1 MILRLRNALTS
12 SDIAK
17 PTSAQRVRPI
27 EGQFLHSPTQRKVVF
42 CLGGWSER
50 MCAMIRKVSN
60 VEFVVPTVFA
70 VALAIVLSI
79 GAIYLTEILLGPIEP
94 VEAHQSVAG
103 NCGITELP
111 NPDGRLS
118 RVHLLLS
125 GMK

>member
-1 MILRLRNALTS
+1 
-12 SDIAK
+12 
-17 PTSAQRVRPI
+17 
-27 EGQFLHSPTQRKVVF
+27 
-42 CLGGWSER
+42 
-50 MCAMIRKVSN
+50 MIRKVRN

-79 GAIYLTEILLGPIEP
+79 GAVYLAEIFLGPIEP

-103 NCGITELP
+103 NRGITELP

>member
-1 MILRLRNALTS
+1 MDAGSTGLGFQAQIKIHPLSGRLGAQLFSIPRLRGRWS
-12 SDIAK
+12 SVL
-17 PTSAQRVRPI
+17 VR
-27 EGQFLHSPTQRKVVF
+27 
-42 CLGGWSER
+42 SER
-50 MCAMIRKVSN
+50 VCAMIRKVRN

-103 NCGITELP
+103 NGGITELP

>member
-1 MILRLRNALTS
+1 VPHGPTPRALKIHPLSGGLGAKFSIPRLRGRCS
-12 SDIAK
+12 SIL
-17 PTSAQRVRPI
+17 VR
-27 EGQFLHSPTQRKVVF
+27 
-42 CLGGWSER
+42 SER
-50 MCAMIRKVSN
+50 VCVMIRMRN

-79 GAIYLTEILLGPIEP
+79 GAIYLTEILLGPIE
-94 VEAHQSVAG
+94 AHQSVAG
-103 NCGITELP
+103 NRGITELP

>member
-1 MILRLRNALTS
+1 
-12 SDIAK
+12 
-17 PTSAQRVRPI
+17 
-27 EGQFLHSPTQRKVVF
+27 VVF
-42 CLGGWSER
+42 CLGADQSEV
-50 MCAMIRKVSN
+50 ATIRKVRN

-79 GAIYLTEILLGPIEP
+79 GAIYLTEIFLGPIEQ
-94 VEAHQSVAG
+94 VEANHSVG
-103 NCGITELP
+103 GSGGITELP

>member
-1 MILRLRNALTS
+1 MS
-12 SDIAK
+12 
-17 PTSAQRVRPI
+17 
-27 EGQFLHSPTQRKVVF
+27 
-42 CLGGWSER
+42 
-50 MCAMIRKVSN
+50 AMIRKVRN

-79 GAIYLTEILLGPIEP
+79 GAIYLTEIFLGPIEP

>member
-1 MILRLRNALTS
+1 
-12 SDIAK
+12 
-17 PTSAQRVRPI
+17 
-27 EGQFLHSPTQRKVVF
+27 
-42 CLGGWSER
+42 
-50 MCAMIRKVSN
+50 MIRKVRN

-70 VALAIVLSI
+70 VALAIALLSI

-103 NCGITELP
+103 NRGITELP